1 MMANTMKVKE
11 LIEKLKSFDEDLEV
25 FLDTYTPEGLPE
37 TSLGVY
43 DLRIEKYDKIDKQYV
58 SILYDYIV

>member
-1 MMANTMKVKE
+1 MKVKE
-11 LIEKLKSFDEDLEV
+11 LIEKLKQFDEDLEV

-43 DLRIEKYDKIDKQYV
+43 DLRIEKYDKIDNMTKDE
-58 SILYDYIV
+58 LD

>member
-1 MMANTMKVKE
+1 MANTMKVKE
-11 LIEKLKSFDEDLEV
+11 LIEKLKQFDEDLEV